1 MDLNVIEQQLCVTG
15 DALMRAYRLLRARC
29 PASPEDMTALEGGM
43 DSLLAVERAVGIIT
57 PVELETRR

>member
-15 DALMRAYRLLRARC
+15 DALMLAYRLLRAAR
-29 PASPEDMTALEGGM
+29 PASLEDMAAIEGGM
-43 DSLLAVERAVGIIT
+43 DSLLAVERALGIIT